1 MTAAGFIDDLIT
13 LRRSFAKYQRYR
25 KLIVTL
31 ADSLAFVVHLDK
43 SMFVRARST
52 ECFGFVT
59 DSQSMTISLTS
70 LPRTVMPGSASGR
83 ISNCEITR

>member
-1 MTAAGFIDDLIT
+1 
-13 LRRSFAKYQRYR
+13 
-25 KLIVTL
+25 
-31 ADSLAFVVHLDK
+31 
-43 SMFVRARST
+43 MFVRARST